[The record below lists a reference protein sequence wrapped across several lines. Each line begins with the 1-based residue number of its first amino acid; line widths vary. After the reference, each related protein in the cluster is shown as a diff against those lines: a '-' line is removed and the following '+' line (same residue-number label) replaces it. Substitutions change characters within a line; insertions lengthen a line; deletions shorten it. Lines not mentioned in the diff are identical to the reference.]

1 MAAALPRGPWRTAED
16 RLRDSTRHH
25 HSGGD
30 GLAHDHLTPVVIV
43 VVLGAGLLHA
53 SWNAIVKYI
62 SDGLVAF
69 ALIGLAATVCGGAM
83 LLVTGLPDG
92 EAIPFAVASAAVH
105 IAYEFA
111 LMNSYRI
118 GAFNQTYPIARGTSP
133 LVVAAGA
140 YLFAHESLGS
150 VPLAGVVVLGVGLMS
165 LALSSGRLSKE
176 DLPAVGAAVLT
187 GLTIATYT
195 VIDGLGVRHANDA
208 YAYGGLLFLIQG
220 PVFPVIAVVRRPLAG
235 LVSPALAMR
244 GLAAGCL
251 SVLAY
256 VGVLWAQTRAP
267 LAEVAALRET
277 SVIAA
282 AVIGTLVL
290 KERFGVRRT
299 VAAVLVAAGILLI
312 SV

>member
-1 MAAALPRGPWRTAED
+1 MHT
-16 RLRDSTRHH
+16 
-25 HSGGD
+25 
-30 GLAHDHLTPVVIV
+30 HLTGTVIV

-53 SWNAIVKYI
+53 TWNAIAKYI

-69 ALIGLAATVCGGAM
+69 ALIGVASTVGGAAM

-92 EAIPFAVASAAVH
+92 AAIPFAAASAVVH
-105 IAYEFA
+105 IAYELA
-111 LMNSYRI
+111 LMNSYRL

-140 YLFAHESLGS
+140 YVFAHESLGA
-150 VPLAGVVVLGVGLMS
+150 VPLTGIVVLAVGLMS
-165 LALSSGRLSKE
+165 LAVSAGRLSRQ
-176 DLPAVGAAVLT
+176 DLPAVSAAVLT

-195 VIDGLGVRHANDA
+195 LIDGLGVRHGHDP

-220 PVFPVIAVVRRPLAG
+220 PVIPVIALLRRPFSSFA
-235 LVSPALAMR
+235 VPSVAMR
-244 GLAAGCL
+244 GLAAGAL
-251 SVLAY
+251 SVVAY

-277 SVIAA
+277 SVISAA
-282 AVIGTLVL
+282 LIGTLLL
-290 KERFGVRRT
+290 KERFGARRAA
-299 VAAVLVAAGILLI
+299 AAVLVAAGILLI